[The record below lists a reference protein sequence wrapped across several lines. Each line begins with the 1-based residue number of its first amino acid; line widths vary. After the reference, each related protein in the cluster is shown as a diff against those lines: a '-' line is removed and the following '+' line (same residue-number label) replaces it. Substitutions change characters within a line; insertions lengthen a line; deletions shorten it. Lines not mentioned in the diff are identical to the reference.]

1 VSDPREPLHVFH
13 IGKTGGTAL
22 NHVLVEHA
30 DACRYRPV
38 FGGHVLTLKDVPRGE
53 RFMFFIRDPLDRFV
67 SAFNSRLRE
76 GRPRYHYPWRD
87 EERVAFAE
95 FKTPDQLATALSSA
109 DRAERARAE
118 DAMRGIGHVN
128 TPYSFWFGSQRNFR
142 KRLPGVFF
150 IGFQERLDDDFE
162 LLKRK
167 LGLPSEIDLPRGDA
181 AHEAPAG
188 FERRLSETA
197 RANLARWY
205 ADDVGFVALCWEVA
219 PEVNVRP

>member
-38 FGGHVLTLKDVPRGE
+38 FGGHVLTVADVPRGE
-53 RFMFFIRDPLDRFV
+53 RFMFFIRDPLARFV

-109 DRAERARAE
+109 DRAERSRAE

-128 TPYSFWFGSQRNFR
+128 TPYSFWFGTQRNLR
-142 KRLPGVFF
+142 KRLPDVFF

-167 LGLPSEIDLPRGDA
+167 LGLPPEVDLPRGDA

-188 FERRLSETA
+188 LERGLGETA
-197 RANLARWY
+197 RANLERWY
-205 ADDVGFVALCWEVA
+205 ADDIGFVALCREVA
-219 PEVNVRP
+219 PEVNVRT

>member
-1 VSDPREPLHVFH
+1 MSDGHAGARGSGRRGTRRPPDPSMRAVGGCSRCCRVASVSDPREPLHVFH

-22 NHVLVEHA
+22 NHVLVEYA

-38 FGGHVLTLKDVPRGE
+38 FRGHVLTLADVRRGE
-53 RFMFFIRDPLDRFV
+53 RFMFFIRDPLERFV

-87 EERVAFAE
+87 EERVAFAV
-95 FKTPDQLATALSSA
+95 FKTPDQLATALSAA
-109 DRAERARAE
+109 DPGERARAE

-128 TPYSFWFGSQRNFR
+128 TPYSFWFGNQRKFR
-142 KRLPGVFF
+142 RRLSDVFF

-167 LGLPSEIDLPRGDA
+167 LGLPPQ
-181 AHEAPAG
+181 
-188 FERRLSETA
+188 
-197 RANLARWY
+197 
-205 ADDVGFVALCWEVA
+205 V
-219 PEVNVRP
+219 